1 MSKDKIVQLNKRKS
15 KYINEKYLLTV
26 TKYSSFSI
34 DNISSF
40 SLFKKLNTGLIAIEN
55 NGVNN
60 AKNTAL
66 PKVIE
71 QKLAKIIIKLKHIK
85 NTIKRVWSS
94 FIFERKNESNTIYV
108 YYFN

>member
-1 MSKDKIVQLNKRKS
+1 LNIRKA
-15 KYINEKYLLTV
+15 KCINEKYLLTV

-34 DNISSF
+34 ANISSF
-40 SLFKKLNTGLIAIEN
+40 SLFKKLKTGVIAVEY
-55 NGVNN
+55 NGINN

-71 QKLAKIIIKLKHIK
+71 QKLAKIIIKLNDIK
-85 NTIKRVWSS
+85 NTSKRVWSF